1 MMKINRILCPTD
13 LSTDPDG
20 ALAYAIALA
29 KAKDAKLVVCY
40 CVKASEIVSSG
51 IIPIG
56 SPPHLAEVAYARS
69 RGRVKELFEGS
80 LLRLLGPVDFAKFEW
95 EALVLEGEEVGDA
108 ITQTAS
114 EQAID
119 LIVMRSRR
127 RPHRAAVLG
136 STAESVCRTA
146 PCPVLITHNDERD
159 WQFQSD
165 NAVSIKRLLV
175 AYDFSDYAELA
186 FKYALSL
193 AQEHQAELH
202 LLHVLPRGSVTVPE
216 LSWYP
221 LGKDS
226 AYQEAARRLQ
236 KMIPPEV
243 HLWCQIKTAVAE
255 GPAYREILNYAEKHE
270 IDLISLGA
278 HGTGFGI
285 RTLFGSNVDRVLRQ
299 APCPVL
305 VARPLRPAVK
315 ESIKSDTRVS
325 TERVFQVE

>member
-1 MMKINRILCPTD
+1 MTKINRILCPTD
-13 LSTDPDG
+13 LATDPDG
-20 ALAYAIALA
+20 ALAYALALA
-29 KAKDAKLVVCY
+29 KANDAKLVVCY
-40 CVKASEIVSSG
+40 CVKTSEMMSTGSL
-51 IIPIG
+51 PIAA
-56 SPPHLAEVAYARS
+56 PAHMAEVAYARS
-69 RGRVKELFEGS
+69 RGRVKELFEAS
-80 LLRLLGPVDFAKFEW
+80 LLRLLGPVQFASFEW
-95 EALVLEGEEVGDA
+95 EALVVEGEDIGEA

-146 PCPVLITHNDERD
+146 PCPVLITHHDERD
-159 WQFQSD
+159 WLFES
-165 NAVSIKRLLV
+165 NNEIAIERILV

-186 FKYALSL
+186 LKSALSL

-202 LLHVLPRGSVTVPE
+202 LLHVLPRGSVSEPE

-221 LGKDS
+221 LGKDT
-226 AYQEAARRLQ
+226 AYHEAARRLQ

-243 HLWCQIKTAVAE
+243 HLWCNIKTAVTE
-255 GPAYREILNYAEKHE
+255 GPAYREILHYAEKNQ

-278 HGTGFGI
+278 HGAGFGI

-305 VARPLRPAVK
+305 VARPLKPAVTIS
-315 ESIKSDTRVS
+315 EPNSASAVAIA
-325 TERVFQVE
+325 

>member
-1 MMKINRILCPTD
+1 MKINRILCPTD

-20 ALAYAIALA
+20 ALAYALALA
-29 KAKDAKLVVCY
+29 KANDAKLVVCY
-40 CVKASEIVSSG
+40 CVKASNIVAPVDLPISS
-51 IIPIG
+51 
-56 SPPHLAEVAYARS
+56 PHLAEVAYARS
-69 RGRVKELFEGS
+69 RGRMKELFEGS
-80 LLRLLGPVDFAKFEW
+80 LLHLLGPVSFANLEW
-95 EALVLEGEEVGDA
+95 EAMVVEGEDVGEV

-146 PCPVLITHNDERD
+146 PCPVLITHSDERD
-159 WQFQSD
+159 WQFRTD
-165 NAVSIKRLLV
+165 NDVSIERLLV

-202 LLHVLPRGSVTVPE
+202 LLHVLPRGSVSEPE

-236 KMIPPEV
+236 KMIPPEA
-243 HLWCQIKTAVAE
+243 HLWCQIKTAIAE
-255 GPAYREILNYAEKHE
+255 GPAYREILNYAEKE
-270 IDLISLGA
+270 KIDLISLGA
-278 HGTGFGI
+278 HGTGFGF

-305 VARPLRPAVK
+305 VARPLKPAVR
-315 ESIKSDTRVS
+315 ESLSSAKGAKYES
-325 TERVFQVE
+325 QGQA

>member
-1 MMKINRILCPTD
+1 MMKIKRILCPTD

-29 KAKDAKLVVCY
+29 KANDAKLVVCY

-51 IIPIG
+51 LIPIG
-56 SPPHLAEVAYARS
+56 SPSHLSEVAYARS

-95 EALVLEGEEVGDA
+95 EALVLEGEDIGEA
-108 ITQTAS
+108 LTKTAS

-146 PCPVLITHNDERD
+146 PCPVLITHNDERT

-186 FKYALSL
+186 FRYALSL
-193 AQEHQAELH
+193 AQEHQSELH
-202 LLHVLPRGSVTVPE
+202 LLHVLPRGSVSEPE

-221 LGKDS
+221 LGTNS
-226 AYQEAARRLQ
+226 AYHEAARRLQ
-236 KMIPPEV
+236 KMIPPEAQ
-243 HLWCQIKTAVAE
+243 LWCQIKTAVAE

-305 VARPLRPAVK
+305 VARPLRPAVREAF
-315 ESIKSDTRVS
+315 ESEIMVRA
-325 TERVFQVE
+325 EPVFQVE